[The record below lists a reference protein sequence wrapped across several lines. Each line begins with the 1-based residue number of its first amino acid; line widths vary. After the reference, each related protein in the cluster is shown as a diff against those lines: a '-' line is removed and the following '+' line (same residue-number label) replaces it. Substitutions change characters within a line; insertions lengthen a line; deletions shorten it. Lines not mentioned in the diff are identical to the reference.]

1 MAGNGGLA
9 TPYEQGRRD
18 PHRADLDV
26 RRLLE
31 NSALSFDS
39 ATVRQTQVWGEALQC
54 SVTSWRQRQARR
66 REVPQYAS

>member
-1 MAGNGGLA
+1 MAGIGGLA

-39 ATVRQTQVWGEALQC
+39 ATVHQTQVWGEALLR
-54 SVTSWRQRQARR
+54 SVQAWRHRQSRR
-66 REVPQYAS
+66 REVSHYAR

>member
-1 MAGNGGLA
+1 VAGIGGLA
-9 TPYEQGRRD
+9 TPKEQGRRD

-39 ATVRQTQVWGEALQC
+39 ATVRQTQVWGEALQR
-54 SVTSWRQRQARR
+54 SVASWRHRQARR
-66 REVPQYAS
+66 QEVVR